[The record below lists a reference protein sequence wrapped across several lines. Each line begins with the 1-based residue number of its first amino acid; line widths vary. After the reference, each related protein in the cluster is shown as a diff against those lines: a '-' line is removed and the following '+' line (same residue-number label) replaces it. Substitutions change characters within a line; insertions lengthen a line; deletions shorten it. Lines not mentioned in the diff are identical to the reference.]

1 MVLTSAVLPGFEAIF
16 MAMKLLE
23 QIAQS
28 SAELTAIRQ
37 DIHAHPELGFEELRT
52 AALVAQLLRAWGVD
66 EVHTGIAKTGVVG
79 LIKGRQPDNGRFVGL
94 RADMDALPMQEF
106 NEFAHASKIPGKM
119 HACGHDGHTTMLL
132 GAAQYLAQHRDFAGT
147 IALVFQPAEEFGAGG
162 RVMIED
168 GLLERFPMQA
178 IFGMHNMPGIEAG
191 TFALSSGPV
200 LASNSEFKLVIH
212 GKGGHAA
219 MPHLAVDPIVVA
231 TQVIQ
236 GFQTIIS
243 RNTKPMDAAVV
254 SVTTLHAGETFNVIP
269 DACELGGTVRAYT
282 KEALDL
288 IEQRMREI
296 AQLTCQTYGA
306 TVEFRF
312 NRIYPSTIN
321 HATETAFARSVLTQL
336 VGPER
341 LQPQAPIMAAED
353 FAFMLER
360 IPGCYAFLGNG
371 DGSHRAQGHGAGP
384 CLVHNGSYDFNDAI
398 LPIGASYLAQVALSW
413 LAQPATM

>member
-1 MVLTSAVLPGFEAIF
+1 MVLTSTVLPGFAAIF

-28 SAELTAIRQ
+28 SAELTDIRQ
-37 DIHAHPELGFEELRT
+37 DIHAHPELGFEEFRT
-52 AALVAQLLRAWGVD
+52 AALVAQLLGEWGVD

-79 LIKGRQPDNGRFVGL
+79 LIKGRQPDNGRVVGL

-106 NEFAHASKIPGKM
+106 NEFAHVSQNPGKM

-132 GAAQYLAQHRDFAGT
+132 GAAKYLAQHCDFAGT
-147 IALVFQPAEEFGAGG
+147 VAVVFQPAEEFGAGG

-191 TFALSSGPV
+191 VFALSSGPV
-200 LASNSEFKLVIH
+200 LASNSEFKLTIK

-231 TQVIQ
+231 TQVINA
-236 GFQTIIS
+236 FQTIIS

-269 DACELGGTVRAYT
+269 ETCELGGTVRAYT

-288 IEQRMREI
+288 VERRMGEI
-296 AQLTCQTYGA
+296 ANLTCQTFGA
-306 TVEFRF
+306 TAHFSF
-312 NRIYPSTIN
+312 NRIYPSTVN
-321 HATETAFARSVLTQL
+321 HAPETAFARRVLTQL

-341 LQPQAPIMAAED
+341 LLAQTPIMAAED
-353 FAFMLER
+353 FSFMLEK
-360 IPGCYAFLGNG
+360 IPGCYAFIGNG
-371 DGSHRAQGHGAGP
+371 DGSHRAPGHGAGP
-384 CLVHNGSYDFNDAI
+384 CLVHNTSYDFNDAL
-398 LPIGASYLAQVALSW
+398 LPVGASYLAQVALSW
-413 LAQPATM
+413 LAQPA